1 METFNAQLLLHRL
14 MSGANVK
21 IFSELTKSFL
31 RNPFAITT
39 RSLARYSSY
48 SLRQIFRFL
57 GGDFDWYAIRTL
69 FFMTFFYNANQ
80 HYLLA
85 IDETVEKKS
94 GKSTHG
100 KDFFYSSTAQAA
112 IKSVCFFALSVICPT
127 TRKSFSLGLEQV
139 IQTADDKK
147 RLAEAKKKRT
157 ESKKKVKEVKAEK
170 KEKAE
175 KKKSG
180 RPKGSKN
187 KSSNAE
193 KEPDNASYRTFKTLF
208 SKSFEALEKFIP
220 KLKVTHL
227 LADSAYAAFHYL
239 QKAQEKNIFLISKLH
254 NNAALYTL
262 PVREKGQKGR
272 PRVCGEKLNLRN
284 LSEEYFVRSEK
295 KEGNLFKIYQ
305 FKARSKS
312 YKGLTLN
319 IVVLRLENEQGKVS
333 INVLFSNDLTLQ
345 ADVILNY
352 YSLRFQIEFDFRDA
366 KQHFG
371 LSDFKN
377 YKEKNMTNFVNLSFT
392 MTLIVKKMLHDSRA
406 ELANEKIGIIDLK
419 LFFHAQFQAESIIN
433 ILKKDPTLINK
444 ADFIDKIQ
452 FRGYINAA

>member
-1 METFNAQLLLHRL
+1 METFNTQLLLHSL

-69 FFMTFFYNANQ
+69 FFMTFFYNANT

-100 KDFFYSSTAQAA
+100 KDYFYSSTAQAA

-157 ESKKKVKEVKAEK
+157 ESKKKVKVAEA
-170 KEKAE
+170 EAEAE

-187 KSSNAE
+187 KSFNAE

-208 SKSFEALEKFIP
+208 TKSFEALEKFIP
-220 KLKVTHL
+220 KLKITHL

-254 NNAALYTL
+254 NNAALYTV
-262 PVREKGQKGR
+262 PVRAKGQKGR
-272 PRVCGEKLNLRN
+272 PRVCGEKLDLHN
-284 LSEEYFVRSEK
+284 LSEKYFVRSK
-295 KEGNLFKIYQ
+295 KKNGLLFKIYQ

-312 YKGLTLN
+312 YQSLTLN
-319 IVVLRLENEQGKVS
+319 LVVLRTENEQGKVS
-333 INVLFSNDLTLQ
+333 INVFFSDDLTLQ
-345 ADVILNY
+345 ADILLDY

-366 KQHFG
+366 KQYFG

-392 MTLIVKKMLHDSRA
+392 MTLIVKKILQDTRT
-406 ELANEKIGIIDLK
+406 ELANEKIGILDLK
-419 LFFHAQFQAESIIN
+419 LIFHGQFQAESIIN
-433 ILKKDPTLINK
+433 ILKNDPDIINK
-444 ADFIDKIQ
+444 LDLSKLIKLK
-452 FRGYINAA
+452 GLINAA